1 MESLIPVGYWIFFI
15 ITIVGTLGGLY
26 LLFQK
31 AGVAGWKAL
40 VPVYNLY
47 ICTKLIGKSIW
58 WFVMLL
64 IPVLNVVIWLLVAI
78 DLAKA
83 FGKDKFW
90 PAVAS
95 MMIPY
100 IYFPLIGLDKD
111 VKYLGNPHEIYK
123 DKKKSPR
130 REWAD
135 AIAFAV
141 VAATMIRTF
150 FFEAYTIP
158 TTSMES
164 TLKAGDFL
172 FVSKFHY
179 GARFPITPI
188 AFPFAHH
195 TMPVIKTKAYSDIVQ
210 LPYMRFPGLE
220 DIHRNGMVVFNFPE
234 GDTVYLP
241 STQNSY
247 YSKLYGEADY
257 YHDDA
262 ESNYREAT
270 NKDIPNADQYKPK
283 SFKYYYERSKSG
295 VDPNDLAYRP
305 IDKRDNYIKRCV
317 GMPGDSLLI
326 VDGTLYINGEKA
338 FVAEDQQKQYIV
350 VFKKGLDTVSAKDI
364 LLDMDLNPSDMMP
377 FGVQNQIAFVEANMS
392 KKNAEELKAN
402 SSVTEVKLEHFN
414 RTNPNAASI
423 SLYPHDMS
431 PNAQLNSIDDFGP
444 IWIPKKGATVQITKE
459 NYCYFQRIIEAYEKN
474 TVTKDKKGNLYI
486 DGKPL
491 TEYTFKQNYYWMM
504 GDNRHR
510 SYDSRYWGFVPEDH
524 IVGKPVLIWFSWDK
538 NKPFLQRFG
547 SIRWSRMFRFL

>member
-1 MESLIPVGYWIFFI
+1 MESLIPVGYWIFFV
-15 ITIVGTLGGLY
+15 ITIVGTLAGLY

-78 DLAKA
+78 DLVKA

-90 PAVAS
+90 PAVAA

-100 IYFPLIGLDKD
+100 IYFPLIGFDQK
-111 VKYLGNPHEIYK
+111 VKYLGIPHDVYK
-123 DKKKSPR
+123 DKKKTAG

-195 TMPVIKTKAYSDIVQ
+195 TMPVLKTKAYSDAVQ
-210 LPYMRFPGLE
+210 LPYMRFPGME
-220 DIHRNGMVVFNFPE
+220 DVHRNSMVVFNFPE

-241 STQNSY
+241 MTQNSY
-247 YSKLYGEADY
+247 YSVLYGEAEKAQY
-257 YHDDA
+257 NA
-262 ESNYREAT
+262 IQ
-270 NKDIPNADQYKPK
+270 NKLTLKPF
-283 SFKYYYERSKSG
+283 SYYYQRAKNSI
-295 VDPNDLAYRP
+295 DPADLAYRP
-305 IDKRDNYIKRCV
+305 VDKRDNYIKRCV
-317 GMPGDSLLI
+317 GLPGDSLLI
-326 VDGTLYINGEKA
+326 VDGTLYINGAKA
-338 FVAEDQQKQYIV
+338 FVAEDQQKSYLV
-350 VFKKGLDTVSAKDI
+350 VFKQGMDTTTAKDI
-364 LLDMDLNPSDMMP
+364 LLDMDLNPTDMSR
-377 FGVQNQIAFVEANMS
+377 FRVQNQTAFVEANMS
-392 KKNAEELKAN
+392 KENAVELKQN
-402 SSVTEVKLEHFN
+402 NSVTQVNLEHFN
-414 RTNPNAASI
+414 RSNAATI
-423 SLYPHDMS
+423 SLYPHDMAQ
-431 PNAQLNSIDDFGP
+431 NAQLNSIDDFGP

-474 TVTKDKKGNLYI
+474 SVTRDKTGNLYI

-538 NKPFLQRFG
+538 NKPFFQRFG